1 MTPPPRAS
9 AADGLASAEQ
19 AAAGAGT
26 LRELCEAIAAFDG
39 CALKEG
45 ARGPV
50 IYDGVLGAEV
60 LVLGEAPG
68 AQEDRE
74 GKPYVGR
81 SGQLLDRMLASISLS
96 RAPGPD
102 QGAVCLS
109 NAVYWR
115 PPGNRN
121 PTKAEIAVCLPF
133 MRRFIELS
141 RPKLLLL
148 TGNVPNQ
155 ALFPDAPG
163 ITRDR
168 GKLKTYVT
176 EDGQEIA
183 ALPLF
188 HPAFLLRQPAQ
199 KRWAWRDLLTAKARL
214 NESLP

>member
-1 MTPPPRAS
+1 M
-9 AADGLASAEQ
+9 
-19 AAAGAGT
+19 
-26 LRELCEAIAAFDG
+26 AAFEG
-39 CALKEG
+39 CSLKHG

-50 IYDGVLGAEV
+50 IYDGILGADV

-68 AQEDRE
+68 AEEDRI

-81 SGQLLDRMLASISLS
+81 SGQLLDRMLAAIDLS
-96 RAPGPD
+96 RAPKEG

-115 PPGNRN
+115 PPSNRN
-121 PTKAEIAVCLPF
+121 PSKAEVATCLPF
-133 MRRFIELS
+133 MKRFIELS
-141 RPKLLLL
+141 RPKLVLL

-168 GKLKTYVT
+168 GKVKVHETS
-176 EDGQEIA
+176 DGQKIT

-188 HPAFLLRQPAQ
+188 HPAFLLRQPIQ
-199 KRWAWRDLLTAKARL
+199 KRWAWRDLLTAKATL
-214 NESLP
+214 NETLS